1 MICPFKRRVVTHRMN
16 TRLRKPALAPP
27 PIVVAAPWDAQP
39 ARQIERYFRRVFAE
53 RMAGLPFLNPAL
65 DVAVM
70 DFQRVGG
77 DWLGVVVTPWCLQ
90 LMLLPGRGT
99 LWEDIPAGERR
110 QVGFPAGT
118 IEFIADAGESDLPAF
133 QYCPLIA
140 PVTAIADMASAR
152 QAAEDA
158 MLVIMTPPAPRSESD
173 PASPSHVPLA
183 SRRRFLTG
191 RSGTG

>member
-1 MICPFKRRVVTHRMN
+1 MN

-27 PIVVAAPWDAQP
+27 PIVVAQPWGEQP
-39 ARQIERYFRRVFAE
+39 ALQVERYFRRVYAE

-70 DFQRVGG
+70 DFQRVNG
-77 DWLGVVVTPWCLQ
+77 DWLGIVVTPWCLQ
-90 LMLLPGRGT
+90 LMLVPGGGT

-110 QVGFPAGT
+110 LVGLPAGP

-140 PVTAIADMASAR
+140 PVTAIADMAAAR
-152 QAAEDA
+152 AAAEDA
-158 MLVIMTPPAPRSESD
+158 MTVLMTAPAPRPMPEPEN
-173 PASPSHVPLA
+173 PAQPPLA
-183 SRRRFLTG
+183 SRRLFLRG
-191 RSGTG
+191 RLGSN